1 MGGATEQR
9 QRITLAIAAMGGQ
22 GGGVLADWIVA
33 IAEQSGYF
41 IQTTSVPGVAQRTG
55 ATIYYLE
62 LFPESPD
69 GDPPILGLMP
79 IPGDVDIVVAAE
91 LAEAGRAVQR
101 GIVTPDRTTL
111 IASTHRA
118 YAYAEK
124 SALGDGRISTD
135 ETAAAIRGAAKKLI
149 SFDMQA
155 LAEAHGTVISATL
168 FGALAGSGALPFAR
182 SRFEAAITETGKAV
196 EANLAAF
203 AAACERAA
211 NPDGPPPAAA
221 DADPVGD
228 TAPNRDVAPDI
239 ARLVRRIDDEL
250 PAAITATARH
260 GLRRALDYQD
270 AAYGAQYLDR
280 LARFSHHV
288 HAVAPDRDHAPLLQA
303 FARHLALWMTYE
315 DTIRVADLKIRRRR
329 FERCREEV
337 RAGDDEIVHLTE
349 FMHPRIEEV
358 ADTLPAPLGRWLLGS
373 ESLQRL
379 LTRTLLRER
388 KIHTTKLAGF
398 CLLYGLSA
406 LRRFRRSTL
415 RFVTEQQRIEAW
427 LARLETLAATNYPV
441 ALEVVLCQNL
451 IKGYS
456 DTHARGL
463 ANFNRIMETLDRRG
477 LDQIA
482 ADTVRALRNA
492 ALADEHGQ
500 QLDRELARVA

>member
-1 MGGATEQR
+1 MGAAAESR
-9 QRITLAIAAMGGQ
+9 DRITLAIAAMGGQ
-22 GGGVLADWIVA
+22 GGGVLADWIVT

-41 IQTTSVPGVAQRTG
+41 VQTTSVPGVAQRTG

-62 LFPESPD
+62 LFPETPD
-69 GDPPILGLMP
+69 KPLPILGLMP

-135 ETAAAIRGAAKKLI
+135 DTAAAIRDAARTLI

-168 FGALAGSGALPFAR
+168 FGALAGSGALPFPRAA
-182 SRFEAAITETGKAV
+182 FEAAITGTGKAV
-196 EANLAAF
+196 AANLAAF
-203 AAACERAA
+203 AAAYEYAA
-211 NPDGPPPAAA
+211 QPDAAA
-221 DADPVGD
+221 VTTPATDAEPASD
-228 TAPNRDVAPDI
+228 RSVAPAI
-239 ARLVRRIDDEL
+239 ARLVSRIDDTL
-250 PAAITATARH
+250 PAGIADTVRH
-260 GLRRALDYQD
+260 GLRRTLDYQD
-270 AAYGAQYLDR
+270 ADYGAQYLDR
-280 LARFSHHV
+280 LAHFSRHV
-288 HAVAPDRDHAPLLQA
+288 HDVAPDRDHDALLNA

-315 DTIRVADLKIRRRR
+315 DTIRVADLKIRRQR
-329 FERCREEV
+329 FERCRDEV
-337 RAGDDEIVHLTE
+337 RAGDNEIVQLTE

-373 ESLQRL
+373 KWTTTL

-388 KIHTTKLAGF
+388 KIHTSKIGGF
-398 CLLYGLSA
+398 CLLYVLSA
-406 LRRFRRSTL
+406 LRRFRHSTL
-415 RFVTEQQRIEAW
+415 RFVTEQQRIETW
-427 LARLETLAATNYPV
+427 LSRLETLAATNYPAAV
-441 ALEVVLCQNL
+441 EVVLCQNL
-451 IKGYS
+451 IKGYG

-463 ANFNRIMETLDRRG
+463 ANFNRIMETIDRTAPG
-477 LDQIA
+477 QVD

-492 ALADEHGQ
+492 ALADEHGSE
-500 QLDRELARVA
+500 LEAALARVA

>member
-1 MGGATEQR
+1 MGTEPEQR
-9 QRITLAIAAMGGQ
+9 ARITLAIAAMGGQ

-62 LFPESPD
+62 LFPETPGASTPV
-69 GDPPILGLMP
+69 LGLMP

-124 SALGDGRISTD
+124 SAMGDGRIS
-135 ETAAAIRGAAKKLI
+135 EAAAAAAIRDAAKTLI

-182 SRFEAAITETGKAV
+182 AQFEAAITGTGKAV
-196 EANLAAF
+196 TANLAAF
-203 AAACERAA
+203 AAAYERAA
-211 NPDGPPPAAA
+211 NPAIEQTKPANDILDPPRDNPAT
-221 DADPVGD
+221 PE
-228 TAPNRDVAPDI
+228 I
-239 ARLVRRIDDEL
+239 ARLLERIERTL
-250 PAAITATARH
+250 PAAVSDTVRH
-260 GLRRALDYQD
+260 GLRRTLDYQD
-270 AAYGAQYLDR
+270 PAYGSQYLDR
-280 LARFSHHV
+280 IERFAAHV
-288 HAVAPDRDHAPLLQA
+288 TTAAPDHDHDPLLNA
-303 FARHLALWMTYE
+303 LARHLALWMTYE
-315 DTIRVADLKIRRRR
+315 DTIRVADLKIRRSR

-373 ESLQRL
+373 EWTANL
-379 LTRTLLRER
+379 LKRTVLRER
-388 KIHTTKLAGF
+388 KIHTSKLGGF

-427 LARLETLAATNYPV
+427 LARIESLVATNYP
-441 ALEVVLCQNL
+441 AAIEVVLCQNL

-463 ANFNRIMETLDRRG
+463 ANFERIMATLDRAGPDRIEAG
-477 LDQIA
+477 
-482 ADTVRALRNA
+482 TVRDWRNA
-492 ALADEHGQ
+492 ALADEHGERLQ
-500 QLDRELARVA
+500 AELARVA

>member
-1 MGGATEQR
+1 MAGDTGQR
-9 QRITLAIAAMGGQ
+9 ARITLAIAAMGGQ

-62 LFPESPD
+62 LFPEAP
-69 GDPPILGLMP
+69 GNNPPVLGLMP

-124 SALGDGRISTD
+124 SALGDGRISADAT
-135 ETAAAIRGAAKKLI
+135 TAAIRDAAKTLI

-168 FGALAGSGALPFAR
+168 FGALAGSAALPF
-182 SRFEAAITETGKAV
+182 SRAQFEAAITGSGKAV
-196 EANLAAF
+196 DANLAAF
-203 AAACERAA
+203 AAAYEFAA
-211 NPDGPPPAAA
+211 HPDAVAT
-221 DADPVGD
+221 D
-228 TAPNRDVAPDI
+228 TAPDSGSGAAAASDVAPEI
-239 ARLVRRIDDEL
+239 ALLVRRIDTEL
-250 PAAITATARH
+250 PAGITDTARH

-280 LARFSHHV
+280 LAHFSRHV
-288 HAVAPDRDHAPLLQA
+288 HGVAPDRDHDSLLNA

-373 ESLQRL
+373 EWTTNL

-388 KIHTTKLAGF
+388 KIHTSKLGGF
-398 CLLYGLSA
+398 CLMYGLSA

-415 RFVTEQQRIEAW
+415 RFVTEQQRIGAW
-427 LARLETLAATNYPV
+427 LARLETLAATNYP
-441 ALEVVLCQNL
+441 AAFEVVLCQNL

-463 ANFNRIMETLDRRG
+463 ANFNRIMATLDRIG
-477 LDQIA
+477 PGAIT
-482 ADTVRALRNA
+482 ADTVRTLRNA
-492 ALADEHGQ
+492 ALADEHGER
-500 QLDRELARVA
+500 LEAELARVG